1 MDEDSLELFCYNMG
15 RSDSFLL
22 RMRDLNM
29 DCFAD
34 KKILLKITA
43 CTLMASMTAAMF
55 SGCNGK
61 AEDTEPSLVPTTTTT
76 ETEATTTETSTQ
88 ITYTADD
95 LRKAGVNELNSVP
108 ILMYHR
114 VYGMKNDE
122 TEFTGGNVDKDG
134 YNRTSEAFEADL
146 RRYYQ
151 DGYRMMRLTDY
162 VDGNID
168 VAFGYSPIILTFD
181 DGIRDVVI
189 QGWNDDGSPIL
200 DPTCALAILEKI
212 KKEFPDYNVTATFF
226 LNYKL
231 FNNNDADD
239 RKVMKWMVDNGYDI
253 GNHTY
258 DHKTLG
264 KCDAAEIEKQIGSM
278 YKLLNE
284 IIPGQYV
291 NIVALP
297 YGSPESFPPEK
308 PQYEKIF
315 SGTYE
320 GFSYTTKSSLLCS
333 WTRSYSPFVRDY
345 DVRRLRRIRGYDNN
359 GKDWDIEMNFKQL
372 SEGRRYISD
381 GNPDTIV
388 FPSSDNSKG
397 DWLKNTYGH
406 QVITYDK

>member
-1 MDEDSLELFCYNMG
+1 MEMIIVNKNRIAACLLTASITVSLLTGC
-15 RSDSFLL
+15 
-22 RMRDLNM
+22 
-29 DCFAD
+29 
-34 KKILLKITA
+34 KK
-43 CTLMASMTAAMF
+43 
-55 SGCNGK
+55 
-61 AEDTEPSLVPTTTTT
+61 DTEPSVTSSETTAAPSVSITETT
-76 ETEATTTETSTQ
+76 ETTPESSSFV
-88 ITYTADD
+88 TYTAQEYKD
-95 LRKAGVNELNSVP
+95 AGVNELNSVP
-108 ILMYHR
+108 VLMYHR
-114 VYGMKNDE
+114 IYGTTNAE
-122 TEFTGGNVDKDG
+122 TEYTGGNVDKDG

-146 RRYYQ
+146 RRYYEQ
-151 DGYRMMRLTDY
+151 GYRMMRLADFVSGY
-162 VDGNID
+162 ID
-168 VAFGYSPIILTFD
+168 VPFGYSPLILTFD
-181 DGIRDVVI
+181 DGIRDVVL
-189 QGWNDDGSPIL
+189 QGWNDDGTPVF
-200 DPTCALAILEKI
+200 DPTCAIGILEKI
-212 KKEFPDYNVTATFF
+212 KAEYPDYNVTATFF
-226 LNYKL
+226 VNSQL
-231 FNNNDADD
+231 FENGEDND
-239 RKVMKWMVDNGYDI
+239 KKIMKWMVDNGYDI

-297 YGSPESFPPEK
+297 YGSPETFPPEK